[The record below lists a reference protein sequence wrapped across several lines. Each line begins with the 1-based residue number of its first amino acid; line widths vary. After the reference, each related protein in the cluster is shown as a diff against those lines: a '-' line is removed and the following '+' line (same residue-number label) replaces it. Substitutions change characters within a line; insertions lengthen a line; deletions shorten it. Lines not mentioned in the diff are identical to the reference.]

1 MTAPLSWKCRCRVTA
16 GWPSILVLAL
26 MSAGCKDKPSP
37 APTGSTTTS
46 TPGSTT
52 SPHSATKPSTAQVA
66 ATTPRALVARGPHVP
81 STEIAMQVQQ
91 VEFTFPSEKFLDEV
105 KQPQFFER
113 YRGRM
118 IEITGKVGR
127 VAKDDQGPFVTLQAG
142 DDDTRLRCYTI
153 SKAPGARVGRGM
165 PIRIR
170 GQVPAD
176 DRAPLKDCLFMEV
189 SPGLAVAVPAVKLAK
204 EFAADFA
211 AAKAK

>member
-1 MTAPLSWKCRCRVTA
+1 
-16 GWPSILVLAL
+16 
-26 MSAGCKDKPSP
+26 
-37 APTGSTTTS
+37 
-46 TPGSTT
+46 
-52 SPHSATKPSTAQVA
+52 
-66 ATTPRALVARGPHVP
+66 
-81 STEIAMQVQQ
+81 MQVQQ

-113 YRGRM
+113 YRGRV
-118 IEITGKVGR
+118 IEITGEVGR
-127 VAKDDQGPFVTLQAG
+127 VAKDDQGAFVTLQAG
-142 DDDTRLRCYTI
+142 DDDARLRCYTI

-189 SPGLAVAVPAVKLAK
+189 SPGLEVAVPAVELAK

-211 AAKAK
+211 AAKAKYRLGKYVVISGEIMKQDEDPSGMPRIELKGDDKAAISCILASRDEADAAASRLGVGKTIKIGGEFLIAVTADRISLSNCVPLPN